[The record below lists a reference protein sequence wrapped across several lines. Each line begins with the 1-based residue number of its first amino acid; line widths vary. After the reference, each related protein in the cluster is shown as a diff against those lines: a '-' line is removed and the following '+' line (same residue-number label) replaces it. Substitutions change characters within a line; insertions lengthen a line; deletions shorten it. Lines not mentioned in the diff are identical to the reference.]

1 MDKILLAVNRKGPM
15 MGAMRKT
22 MRFVGLTEVA
32 SFVASLPDEG
42 AIMRAWLTEIRFR
55 SWDTAGS
62 LLADYPNAD
71 ISRPPHVV
79 FYLGDNG
86 LRIETIIQF
95 RAGIVFLT
103 QIHHPALAV
112 SYLS

>member
-1 MDKILLAVNRKGPM
+1 
-15 MGAMRKT
+15 
-22 MRFVGLTEVA
+22 MRFVGLTEIA
-32 SFVASLPDEG
+32 CFVASLPDEG
-42 AIMRAWLTEIRFR
+42 AIVRAWLMEIRFR
-55 SWDTAGS
+55 TWETADS

-71 ISRPPHVV
+71 ISRPPVVV
-79 FYLGDNG
+79 FYVGDDG